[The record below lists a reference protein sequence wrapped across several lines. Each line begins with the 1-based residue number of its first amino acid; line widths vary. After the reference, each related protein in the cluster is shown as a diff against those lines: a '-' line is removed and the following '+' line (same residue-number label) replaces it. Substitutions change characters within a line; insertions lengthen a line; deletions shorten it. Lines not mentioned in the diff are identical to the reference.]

1 MTSVKENRGTNLEAS
16 LALEKE
22 WPTVT
27 SIPGLVKLIDGAISE
42 SSLYER
48 AKQGSL
54 PGCRRVGHRFL
65 CHVPKFFAWL
75 QSGTGD
81 EQEIQ
86 NVEP

>member
-1 MTSVKENRGTNLEAS
+1 MTSMKENRGLKLDAS
-16 LALEKE
+16 VVQGKE

-48 AKQGSL
+48 AKEGTL

-65 CHVPKFFAWL
+65 CHVPTFFAWL
-75 QSGTGD
+75 VMGTGD
-81 EQEIQ
+81 EK
-86 NVEP
+86 EPELN